1 MTTKNWIKFFLLS
14 IFWGSNFLWIRIIVT
29 DIGPFILVFFRVLF
43 AFLTILIYII
53 ISKTKI
59 ILTWRKLGISVV
71 LGFFNVTLPFL
82 STSWAEQ
89 FISSGLAG
97 MISSTYPL
105 FALLF
110 AAIILPQERLSW
122 FRAVGLLIG
131 FCGAVILTSIGF
143 TKVNSTNILQ
153 GVIVMFIA
161 PISYSIAII
170 FAKIT
175 TGIMDIIEQS
185 LGQIFFALIT
195 VSLST
200 ILFESHLR
208 LPSQLSIWMGLLLL
222 GVFYTGVG
230 TILYFSLLNS
240 AGITITSL
248 IAYISPVIAVIL
260 GILILS
266 EAFTWQ
272 LIVGGFLVII
282 GLIWVNS
289 SGLNKKFIPKDVE

>member
-97 MISSTYPL
+97 IISSTYPL

-131 FCGAVILTSIGF
+131 FCGVVILTSIGF

>member
-29 DIGPFILVFFRVLF
+29 DIGPFFLVFFRVLF

-59 ILTWRKLGISVV
+59 ILTWRKFGISVV

-131 FCGAVILTSIGF
+131 FCGVVILTSIGF

-153 GVIVMFIA
+153 GVIVMLIA

-175 TGIMDIIEQS
+175 TRFMDIIEQS

>member
-1 MTTKNWIKFFLLS
+1 MTTKSWIKFFLLS